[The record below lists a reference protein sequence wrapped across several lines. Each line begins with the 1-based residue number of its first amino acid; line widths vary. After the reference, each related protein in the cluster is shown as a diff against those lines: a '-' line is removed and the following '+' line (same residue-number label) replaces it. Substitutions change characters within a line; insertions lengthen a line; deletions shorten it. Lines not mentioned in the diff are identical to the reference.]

1 MPGTGEPMGE
11 ALEIRRATAGD
22 REAAVRLLAA
32 QLAEHDIPAPRPQLE
47 KAIDGMLAR
56 EERGAILLALRDGA
70 PIGLAVMSQTWT
82 VEHGG
87 TAMWL
92 DELYIEPAHRGGGIG
107 ARLLDAVVAEAQRR
121 GARAL
126 DLEVT
131 ADHARA
137 ANLYAR
143 RGFQR
148 HDRVRWVLR
157 LT

>member
-1 MPGTGEPMGE
+1 MAER
-11 ALEIRRATAGD
+11 LQIRPATAAD
-22 REAAVRLLAA
+22 RDAAVRLLAA
-32 QLAEHDIPAPRPQLE
+32 QLAEHDIPIETPLLMEAV
-47 KAIDGMLAR
+47 DGMLAR
-56 EERGAILLALRDGA
+56 EERGAILLALIDAA

-92 DELYIEPAHRGGGIG
+92 DELYVEPAHRNGGIG
-107 ARLLDAVVAEAQRR
+107 ARLLEAVVTEAKRR

-131 ADHARA
+131 AGHARA
-137 ANLYAR
+137 ANLYQR
-143 RGFQR
+143 RGFEK

-157 LT
+157 LA